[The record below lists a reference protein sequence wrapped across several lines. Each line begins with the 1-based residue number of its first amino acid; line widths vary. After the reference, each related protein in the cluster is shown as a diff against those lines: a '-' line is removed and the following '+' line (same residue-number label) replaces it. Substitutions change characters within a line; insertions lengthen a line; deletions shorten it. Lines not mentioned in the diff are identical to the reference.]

1 MFSWWSRARN
11 STDSRVRQQQLSCLC
26 RFRQLDMIVVRLPDT
41 TPSRRLN
48 RKPSKRQGRRDDPR
62 QSFHSHE
69 LEPETGPFAVK
80 LKGHHPP
87 DCGAHLHDLRLS
99 QFTTENFTRHISMPE
114 PPTSYLST
122 CARLDDVS
130 KSKNDTCFTPPSL
143 SPTNLTPNVSVAC
156 DLDIDLIEATSRA
169 TEAPST
175 LKQDPLY
182 SNSAF
187 KNQPALRV
195 PTGTWI
201 SQEVPIQEE
210 ESLKNITQVTQRDN
224 EIKDLGPS
232 HSAQLV
238 HFERSPLSLHDEEC
252 PISQPHCRRGFNVPS
267 AIDSDWYPPSAM
279 STSYDSQISQGRSSD
294 INASCPQHCSDTV
307 SNIQDGADYPQFET
321 STFTQYA
328 SAELSCLATQSS
340 QRYIRP
346 RKPDLYE
353 NSPTENQYW
362 TFEERITI
370 SMLNAMTLAE
380 SCRGVDSGPV
390 LMKPQARPSRIGF
403 WNYISC
409 RPDIQNDPYY
419 Q

>member
-1 MFSWWSRARN
+1 
-11 STDSRVRQQQLSCLC
+11 
-26 RFRQLDMIVVRLPDT
+26 MIVVRLPDT

-62 QSFHSHE
+62 QSSHSHE
-69 LEPETGPFAVK
+69 LEPE
-80 LKGHHPP
+80 
-87 DCGAHLHDLRLS
+87 S
-99 QFTTENFTRHISMPE
+99 QFTTEKFTRHISMPE

-130 KSKNDTCFTPPSL
+130 ESKNDTCFTPPSL
-143 SPTNLTPNVSVAC
+143 SPTDLTPNVSVAC
-156 DLDIDLIEATSRA
+156 DLDIDLFEATSRA
-169 TEAPST
+169 TEAPSS

-182 SNSAF
+182 SNSAI
-187 KNQPALRV
+187 KNHPALRV

-201 SQEVPIQEE
+201 SQEVPIQED
-210 ESLKNITQVTQRDN
+210 LKNITQMTQRDN

-232 HSAQLV
+232 HSAQLL

-252 PISQPHCRRGFNVPS
+252 PIFQPHCRRGFNVPS

-294 INASCPQHCSDTV
+294 INASCSQHCSDTV

-328 SAELSCLATQSS
+328 SAELSCLTTQSP
-340 QRYIRP
+340 QHYIRP

-353 NSPTENQYW
+353 NPPTENQYW

-390 LMKPQARPSRIGF
+390 LMKPRARPSRIGF